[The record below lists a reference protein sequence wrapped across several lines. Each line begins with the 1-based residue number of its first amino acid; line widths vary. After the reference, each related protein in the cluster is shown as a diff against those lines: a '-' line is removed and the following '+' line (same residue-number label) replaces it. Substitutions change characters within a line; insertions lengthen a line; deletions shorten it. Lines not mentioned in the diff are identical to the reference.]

1 MKQNPC
7 RFCALSEEYKGKH
20 LPSIHIECGICDN
33 RKKHEDYLK
42 SKRMYSLG
50 EKITKFS
57 ELLLQTYV
65 FCGYLGRPMHIE
77 AIKSCQLR
85 IVLDMLEKG
94 KFYKATK
101 KESEE
106 KK

>member
-7 RFCALSEEYKGKH
+7 RYCALSKKYKGKN
-20 LPSIHIECGICDN
+20 LPSSHTERGVCDN
-33 RKKHEDYLK
+33 RKKHVEYLK
-42 SKRMYSLG
+42 SKRMYSPG

-57 ELLLQTYV
+57 ELLRQTYV

-77 AIKSCQLR
+77 AIKSWQVR

-94 KFYKATK
+94 KFYKAVK

-106 KK
+106 K

>member
-7 RFCALSEEYKGKH
+7 RYCALSKKYKGKN
-20 LPSIHIECGICDN
+20 LPSSHIECGICEN
-33 RKKHEDYLK
+33 RRDHEEYLK
-42 SKRMYSLG
+42 SRRMYSPG

-57 ELLLQTYV
+57 ELLRQTYV
-65 FCGYLGRPMHIE
+65 FCGYLERPMHIE
-77 AIKSCQLR
+77 AIKSWHVR

-94 KFYKATK
+94 KFYKAVK

-106 KK
+106 K